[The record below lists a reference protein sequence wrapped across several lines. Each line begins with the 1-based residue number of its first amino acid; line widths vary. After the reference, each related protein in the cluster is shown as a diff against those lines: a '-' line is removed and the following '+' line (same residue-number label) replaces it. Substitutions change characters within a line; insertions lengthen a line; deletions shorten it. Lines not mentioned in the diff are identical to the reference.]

1 MHLIYFLHLVG
12 RIVGHLGFFV
22 GLIVGFLVG
31 FFVLMGKL
39 HDGDG
44 GAVGADS
51 HDSDGG
57 AVGGGVVGCCSE
69 IL

>member
-1 MHLIYFLHLVG
+1 MHSIYFLHLVG

-22 GLIVGFLVG
+22 GFVLG
-31 FFVLMGKL
+31 FFVLVGKL

-44 GAVGADS
+44 GAVGAADS